1 MIYEILYTIFFFVV
15 VASVILFLYAECK
28 EKL

>member
-1 MIYEILYTIFFFVV
+1 MIYDILYTVFFFIVMTF
-15 VASVILFLYAECK
+15 IGLFLYAECK